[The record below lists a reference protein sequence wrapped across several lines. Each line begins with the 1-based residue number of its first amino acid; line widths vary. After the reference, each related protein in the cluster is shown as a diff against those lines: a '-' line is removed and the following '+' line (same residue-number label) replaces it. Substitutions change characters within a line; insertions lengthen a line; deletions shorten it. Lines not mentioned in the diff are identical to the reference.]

1 MIVGLIIAGIILAAL
16 AVMTWLVHTAPLGW
30 EDEERGFVY
39 GEPEDDQ

>member
-30 EDEERGFVY
+30 EDADGWHP
-39 GEPEDDQ
+39 GEPEGE